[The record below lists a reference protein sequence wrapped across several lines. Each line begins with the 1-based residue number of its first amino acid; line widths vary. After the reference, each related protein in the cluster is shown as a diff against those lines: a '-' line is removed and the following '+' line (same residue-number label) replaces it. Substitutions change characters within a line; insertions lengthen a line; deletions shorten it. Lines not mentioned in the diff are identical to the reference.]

1 MGANK
6 FQDAQFGYTAI
17 PVLVTIYYEK
27 VLRRAQRDHSPA
39 ELPILLGCVIAHE
52 LGHLLL
58 QAPGHSTRGIMQPQ
72 WSTVQIRQALMGKFQ
87 FSHEEAVRIQSQ
99 ARILASLP
107 RSPAQQSVTP

>member
-1 MGANK
+1 
-6 FQDAQFGYTAI
+6 
-17 PVLVTIYYEK
+17 
-27 VLRRAQRDHSPA
+27 
-39 ELPILLGCVIAHE
+39 
-52 LGHLLL
+52 
-58 QAPGHSTRGIMQPQ
+58 MQPQ